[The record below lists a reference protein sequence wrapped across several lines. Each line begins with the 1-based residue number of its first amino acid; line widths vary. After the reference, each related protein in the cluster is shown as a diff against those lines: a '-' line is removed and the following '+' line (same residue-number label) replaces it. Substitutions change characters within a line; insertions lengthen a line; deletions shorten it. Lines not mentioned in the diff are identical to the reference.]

1 LDVPAL
7 LDARDHK
14 EEKEEEVEK
23 YLSAP
28 ENEESKVSS
37 PSSPPFS
44 LASALYEVEAELIT
58 GRTHQLRAVFAAE
71 GSPIW
76 QDTMY
81 SPLASFLLDD
91 EDDPK
96 IQSIY
101 PLCVEPRATTGI
113 ALQCAGLTFLGKT
126 VEAGLPWW
134 RRKVVEEEGRKGMQ
148 VKEAPAL

>member
-1 LDVPAL
+1 M
-7 LDARDHK
+7 
-14 EEKEEEVEK
+14 
-23 YLSAP
+23 S
-28 ENEESKVSS
+28 SSSTSSSSS
-37 PSSPPFS
+37 PFSISSP
-44 LASALYEVEAELIT
+44 LYEVEAELIT

-81 SPLASFLLDD
+81 SPLTSFLLDD
-91 EDDPK
+91 EDDPA

-101 PLCVEPRATTGI
+101 PLCVEPKARTGI

-126 VEAGLPWW
+126 VEAGQPWW
-134 RRKVVEEEGRKGMQ
+134 RRKEEKEEEGREDMQ